1 MKKVFNNSFSRF
13 ARKALKMAKQKQ
25 IWFSK
30 IDDMIQATCL
40 KQYEERRE
48 SSGVFHQTV

>member
-1 MKKVFNNSFSRF
+1 MKTFFNISFSRF

-30 IDDMIQATCL
+30 IDDMIQVTCL
-40 KQYEERRE
+40 KQYGERRE